1 MNIIEG
7 HLIAKDKKFGI
18 IISRFNDFITSK
30 LLEGAIDCIKRHN
43 GDESNIDVAWVPGA
57 FEIPFFVK
65 NLLSKS
71 SNGFDA
77 VVTLGC
83 VIKGETAHFEY
94 ISESVTNAI
103 MELNLNRS
111 SNIPIIY
118 GVLTAYNYEQAL
130 NRCLNNKTNK
140 GYEVMDSAI
149 KMIDLNNSLE

>member
-1 MNIIEG
+1 MRIAIVSSMFNEEISNN
-7 HLIAKDKKFGI
+7 LISGALQCYKDI
-18 IISRFNDFITSK
+18 TNQDFDK
-30 LLEGAIDCIKRHN
+30 LHVFK
-43 GDESNIDVAWVPGA
+43 VPGA

-71 SNGFDA
+71 SNDFDA

-118 GVLTAYNYEQAL
+118 GVLTTYNYEQAL
-130 NRCLNNKTNK
+130 NRCLNDKTNK

>member
-1 MNIIEG
+1 MRIAIVSSMFNEEISNS
-7 HLIAKDKKFGI
+7 LISGALQCYKDI
-18 IISRFNDFITSK
+18 TNQDFDK
-30 LLEGAIDCIKRHN
+30 LHVFK
-43 GDESNIDVAWVPGA
+43 VPGA

-71 SNGFDA
+71 SNDFDA

-118 GVLTAYNYEQAL
+118 GVLTTYNYEQAL
-130 NRCLNNKTNK
+130 NRCLNDKTNK
-140 GYEVMDSAI
+140 GYEVMGSAI